1 MGGLW
6 PSDHCSSEVVDVG
19 KREEED
25 WTGAEGARRH
35 EEADRMVF
43 FGGRVSG

>member
-1 MGGLW
+1 M
-6 PSDHCSSEVVDVG
+6 SFVG

-35 EEADRMVF
+35 EEADGMVF
-43 FGGRVSG
+43 FLESGRAGR